1 MTVNCLKKGSR
12 NKACD
17 LRALFSAERLT
28 FASSSLPSS
37 NGNLICESV
46 EKGSLDGARGNILP
60 VLVSNDKKEHKF
72 RIIKKKFCQDKISNN
87 TTAEIWKALGS
98 CRGDKIERSGEERKS
113 IKIQSS
119 NSIFNFASAMT
130 FFISQ
135 KKNEKEERISNF

>member
-1 MTVNCLKKGSR
+1 MTRKN
-12 NKACD
+12 
-17 LRALFSAERLT
+17 T
-28 FASSSLPSS
+28 
-37 NGNLICESV
+37 NLELS
-46 EKGSLDGARGNILP
+46 
-60 VLVSNDKKEHKF
+60 
-72 RIIKKKFCQDKISNN
+72 KKKFCQDKISNN